1 MKFVVYRDV
10 NGRWYWDLKEV
21 AGETVAKSAMGFVDK
36 AHAIRN
42 VQTVRAHASKCLI
55 FDPLGNLDCESGR
68 EN

>member
-1 MKFVVYRDV
+1 MKFVVYKDS

-42 VQTVRAHASKCLI
+42 VQTVRTHASKCLI

-68 EN
+68 ET